1 MDLLEALLP
10 YKLDLYVQR
19 DSQDPDTG
27 AIIKEWNYYKTLDC
41 SAKGMV
47 SNSTST
53 RANDRQQLD
62 NRYRNEQMIQLRT
75 AEKINIRH
83 KVTNIRNKND
93 EAIWTELNYPTETPT
108 VFEVVGVTPLTD
120 PFGVSMGYNI
130 TAKRSEN
137 QNIGL

>member
-1 MDLLEALLP
+1 MDILESLLP
-10 YKLDLYVQR
+10 YKLDLYIQS

-62 NRYRNEQMIQLRT
+62 NRYRNEQMIQIRT

-83 KVTNIRNKND
+83 KVTSIRNK
-93 EAIWTELNYPTETPT
+93 EGEYIWTELNYPTETPT
-108 VFEVVGVTPLTD
+108 VFEVVGMTPITD
-120 PFGVSMGYNI
+120 PFGISMGYNI

-137 QNIGL
+137 QNIGI

>member
-1 MDLLEALLP
+1 MDILESLLP
-10 YKLDLYVQR
+10 YKLDLYIQS

-62 NRYRNEQMIQLRT
+62 NRYRNEQMIQIRT

-83 KVTNIRNKND
+83 KVTSIRNK
-93 EAIWTELNYPTETPT
+93 EGEYIWTELNYPTETPT
-108 VFEVVGVTPLTD
+108 VFEVVGMTPITD

-137 QNIGL
+137 QNIGI

>member
-1 MDLLEALLP
+1 MDLLESLLP
-10 YKLDLYVQR
+10 YKLDLYVQY
-19 DSQDPDTG
+19 DLQDPETG
-27 AIIKEWNYYKTLDC
+27 SINKEWQYYKTLDC

-62 NRYRNEQMIQLRT
+62 NRYRNEQMIQVRC

-83 KVTNIRNKND
+83 KITNIRNK
-93 EAIWTELNYPTETPT
+93 EGEFIWTELNYPTETPT
-108 VFEVVGVTPLTD
+108 VFEVVGMTPISD

-137 QNIGL
+137 QNIGI

>member
-108 VFEVVGVTPLTD
+108 VFEIVGVTPITD
-120 PFGVSMGYNI
+120 PFGTLLGYNT

-137 QNIGL
+137 QQIGI

>member
-1 MDLLEALLP
+1 MDILESLLP
-10 YKLDLYVQR
+10 YKLDLYIQS

-62 NRYRNEQMIQLRT
+62 NRYRNEQMIQIRT

-83 KVTNIRNKND
+83 KVTSIRNK
-93 EAIWTELNYPTETPT
+93 EGEYIWTELNYPTETPT
-108 VFEVVGVTPLTD
+108 VFEVVGMTPITD

>member
-10 YKLDLYVQR
+10 YKLDLYIQR

-27 AIIKEWNYYKTLDC
+27 AILKEWFYYKTLDC

-62 NRYRNEQMIQLRT
+62 NRYRNEQMIQVRT
-75 AEKINIRH
+75 SEKINIRH
-83 KVTNIRNKND
+83 KITNIRNKDNQ
-93 EAIWTELNYPTETPT
+93 AIWTELNYPTETPT

-120 PFGVSMGYNI
+120 PFGISMGYNI